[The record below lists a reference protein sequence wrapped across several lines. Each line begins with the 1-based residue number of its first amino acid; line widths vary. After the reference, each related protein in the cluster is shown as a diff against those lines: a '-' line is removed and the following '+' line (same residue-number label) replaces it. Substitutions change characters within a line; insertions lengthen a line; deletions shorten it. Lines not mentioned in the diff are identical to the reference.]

1 MDKEIQ
7 DPKKRMIELL
17 FKQNKYQETGYMIR
31 MMWNE
36 RKKIL
41 KLSEV
46 NKKEKVTRKNTKRRA
61 NTQPVR
67 VKK

>member
-17 FKQNKYQETGYMIR
+17 FKQNKYQETGYMLR

>member
-7 DPKKRMIELL
+7 DPGKRMIELL
-17 FKQNKYQETGYMIR
+17 FKQNRYQETGNMLRI
-31 MMWNE
+31 MWNE

-41 KLSEV
+41 KLSEG
-46 NKKEKVTRKNTKRRA
+46 NKKEKVTRKNTKKRG
-61 NTQPVR
+61 NTQPVP

>member
-7 DPKKRMIELL
+7 DPEKRMIELL
-17 FKQNKYQETGYMIR
+17 FKQNRYQETGYMIR

-36 RKKIL
+36 RMKIL

-67 VKK
+67 VKR